1 MMNLT
6 PTELERLVIFN
17 AAEFARRNRAR
28 GILLSHPEAVALI
41 ADEMLLAARAGM
53 TYEAI
58 VDMAAN
64 LLTTDDVMLGVAPMV
79 TLVSVEAA
87 FEEGTKMI
95 VVFNPIGTGRA
106 TTGQAPIAG
115 EIICPDETI
124 EINAGRA
131 RVRIDVI
138 NTGDRDIQVRS
149 HSHFFEVNRVL
160 EFDRE
165 KAFGKRLDVP
175 SGTGIRF
182 EPGVRKS
189 VDLVEIGGTGTVRG
203 QANLTDGSIHSHA
216 VRRRA
221 LEEARRR
228 GYRGAQ

>member
-6 PTELERLVIFN
+6 PTESERLIIFS

-28 GILLSHPEAVALI
+28 GIQLSHPEAVALI

-58 VDMAAN
+58 VDMASS
-64 LLTTDDVMLGVAPMV
+64 LLTTDDVMPGVAAMV
-79 TLVSVEAA
+79 TVISVEAA
-87 FEEGTKMI
+87 FAEGTKMI
-95 VVFNPIGTGRA
+95 AVFDPIGPGR
-106 TTGQAPIAG
+106 TTTAPCPTPG
-115 EIICPDETI
+115 EIISPDESI
-124 EINAGRA
+124 AVNAGRA
-131 RVRIDVI
+131 RVQIDVI

-149 HSHFFEVNRVL
+149 HSHFFEVNRAL

-182 EPGVRKS
+182 EPGVRKT
-189 VDLVEIGGTGTVRG
+189 VDLVEIGGAGIVRG
-203 QANLTDGSIHSHA
+203 QGNLTNGPVHSQE
-216 VRRRA
+216 VRSRA
-221 LEEARRR
+221 LELARQR
-228 GYRGAQ
+228 GYRGSK

>member
-6 PTELERLVIFN
+6 PTEMERLTIFN

-28 GILLSHPEAVALI
+28 GIKLSHPEAVALI

-58 VDMAAN
+58 VDMATT
-64 LLTTDDVMLGVAPMV
+64 LLTGDDVMPGVAAMV
-79 TLVSVEAA
+79 SVIAVEAA

-95 VVFNPIGTGRA
+95 AVFDPISPGRTATGA
-106 TTGQAPIAG
+106 HPIPG
-115 EIICPDETI
+115 EIISPDGSI
-124 EINAGRA
+124 EANSGRG
-131 RVRIDVI
+131 RVQVDVV

-149 HSHFFEVNRVL
+149 HSHFFEVNRAL

-165 KAFGKRLDVP
+165 KAFGKGLDVP

-182 EPGVRKS
+182 EPGVRKT
-189 VDLVEIGGTGTVRG
+189 VDLVEIGGAGVVRG
-203 QANLTDGSIHSHA
+203 QANLTNGS
-216 VRRRA
+216 VRSEGALRKA

-228 GYRGAQ
+228 GYRGA